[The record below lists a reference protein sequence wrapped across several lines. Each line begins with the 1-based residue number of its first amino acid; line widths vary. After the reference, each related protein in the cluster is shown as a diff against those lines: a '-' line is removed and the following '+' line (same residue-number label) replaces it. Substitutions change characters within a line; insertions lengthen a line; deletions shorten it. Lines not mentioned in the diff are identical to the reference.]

1 MPFDPRMLK
10 GLADRDKKT
19 GLHDFM
25 RKERQENPTM
35 TQRME
40 EVTTQ
45 KMFCSKCDCTT
56 PHVVG
61 LLARCNVCDHM
72 RSA

>member
-1 MPFDPRMLK
+1 MPFTPEFLR
-10 GLADRDKKT
+10 GLQQRDQKT
-19 GLHDFM
+19 GVSDFM

-35 TQRME
+35 SNRME
-40 EVTTQ
+40 EVSTLR
-45 KMFCSKCDCTT
+45 MFCSKCDRTT